1 MGKTK
6 SPPKSTGPTP
16 QQAAAL
22 ETRAVSIALSAG
34 AGCGKTYVLTRR
46 FLAHVDPDDS
56 QISAALAAGRKKEL
70 ADLPQLIA
78 ITFTERAARE
88 MRERIRSE
96 TLKRLQSADEA
107 AAPYWLSLF
116 RSLDTARI
124 STFHAFCASLLRSH
138 AVEAGL
144 DPSFQILEENTAQT
158 LASETAEDTLREAL
172 STNEPEILS
181 LASQYGIEGLR
192 ERAMSLAGEIC
203 GHDAQAWLERSPTE
217 IAAAWKLRYETT
229 FLGQVHRDL
238 LRAEWHRKLQALLP
252 RLMQRNSKFAPV
264 GVELQELPLDIAKAN
279 AAGKDVFGLWERFRE
294 IAMPGKVKKLLD
306 KEDYERHQPV
316 FEKVRD
322 QLKDL
327 RAKYALDTTY
337 DLDAAQ
343 RGLSL
348 LRLALQ
354 IGRAYE
360 ERKRLENGLDF
371 TDLQLRA
378 RDLLLD
384 PANEEMLTRLR
395 RNLRLLLVDECQDT
409 DPVQV
414 EILRALAGAGDT
426 NKLFIVGDYKQSI
439 YRFRGA
445 DPAVFVQLRAE
456 TPAVGRLPLSQNFRS
471 QPGILSF
478 VNTLFAASLDSPEE
492 PYEPLVAH
500 RPAAHVG
507 PCVEFLWSPAPKEE
521 KVWEHR
527 MTEARWIARRL
538 RQLLDS
544 GEPLIGQKDG
554 TARPVQLGDIAILFR
569 SLPNVQLYEEAL
581 REHGIP
587 YYLVGGHAFYAQ
599 QEIYDLLNL
608 LSAVQSSADEIA
620 LAGALRSP
628 IFGLADETL
637 FWLVRENESLEGAF
651 TPEAKSSKSIE
662 ASQQA
667 RAKQAARILA
677 ELRQLKDRL
686 PITELIRRVLDMT
699 GYDAAL
705 AAEFLGERKLANLGK
720 LIEMA
725 RVFDRSTTLGL
736 ADFIVQLREFV
747 VNEPK
752 ESLAATHPENTN
764 VVKLMSI
771 HKSKGLEFPVVVVP
785 DLERRPN
792 NDSTQ
797 VAFDPELGPLVD
809 AGPNGSGTSSGL
821 MMHRAAQTRAAEEES
836 TRLFYV
842 ATTRAADYLIL
853 SSSIKDMAEPSQA
866 WTQLL
871 AERFDLQSGACLAAV
886 PGIPPPQIRATT
898 VEPPEPEKI
907 AQPRGKK
914 WRDILADLPTVELD
928 ENQLVEE
935 QRRMQPVPP
944 NRHARRR
951 FSISRLKSD
960 LKALAESTNTP
971 AEEQINPAIPGAGTL
986 GLAGDWEE
994 QASNSSAD
1002 AAQLGILTHAVLAK
1016 LSLAHC
1022 KKMSPS
1028 LLRHWIED
1036 ASDRLNVI
1044 NPATREAARTMLDQ
1058 FHQSPRW
1065 RELAA
1070 AKSIHTEV
1078 EFLLPRQRWGGE
1090 APAEPFL
1097 IHSSEPLYFQGFLDL
1112 LYQDAA
1118 GEWWIVDYK
1127 TNMVPGDAASYRK
1140 LVEEYRPQLGIYAM
1154 AVEEAL
1160 GGPPAG
1166 MVLHFLRTGQEEIFP
1181 WNSAARAE
1189 MESWLERSLK
1199 TVMS

>member
-1 MGKTK
+1 MSKTK
-6 SPPKSTGPTP
+6 APPKTPGPTP

-34 AGCGKTYVLTRR
+34 AGCGKTYVLTKR

-56 QISAALAAGRKKEL
+56 QIAAAMAAGKKKEL
-70 ADLPQLIA
+70 AELPQLIA

-96 TLKRLQSADEA
+96 TLKRLQAADEA

-144 DPSFQILEENTAQT
+144 DPSFAILEENTART
-158 LASETAEDTLREAL
+158 LASETAEDTLRETL
-172 STNEPEILS
+172 STNEPEILA
-181 LASQYGIEGLR
+181 LASQYGIEGLL
-192 ERAMSLAGEIC
+192 ERATALAGEIR
-203 GHDAQAWLERSPTE
+203 GQDAQAWLEHAPDE
-217 IAAAWKLRYETT
+217 IAAAWKQRYETT
-229 FLGQVHRDL
+229 FLAQVHRDL
-238 LRAEWHRKLQALLP
+238 LRAEWHRKLQAVLP
-252 RLMQRNSKFAPV
+252 GLMQRNSKFAPV
-264 GVELQELPLDIAKAN
+264 GGELQELPLDITKAN
-279 AAGKDVFGLWERFRE
+279 AAGKDVFSLWERFRE

-306 KEDYERHQPV
+306 KEDYEKFQPV
-316 FEKVRD
+316 FEDVRD
-322 QLKDL
+322 SLKDL
-327 RAKYALDTTY
+327 RTKYALDTSN
-337 DLDAAQ
+337 DLAGAE
-343 RGLSL
+343 RGLAL
-348 LRLALQ
+348 LRLAIQ
-354 IGRAYE
+354 VVQAYE
-360 ERKRLENGLDF
+360 ERKRQENGLDF

-378 RDLLLD
+378 RALLLA
-384 PANEEMLTRLR
+384 PANEEMLLRLR

-414 EILRALAGAGDT
+414 DILRALAGSPDT

-445 DPAVFVQLRAE
+445 DPAVFVQLRGE
-456 TPAVGRLPLSQNFRS
+456 TPATGRLPLSQNFRS
-471 QPGILSF
+471 QPGIISF
-478 VNTLFAASLDSPEE
+478 VNTLFATSLSTTEE

-500 RPAAHVG
+500 RPAANPG
-507 PCVEFLWSPAPKEE
+507 ACVEFLWPPAPPEE
-521 KVWEHR
+521 KVGEHR
-527 MTEARWIARRL
+527 ATEARWIARRL
-538 RQLLDS
+538 RQVLDS
-544 GEPLIGQKDG
+544 GEPLIGTKDG
-554 TARPVQLGDIAILFR
+554 GARPLQWGDIAILFR

-628 IFGLADETL
+628 IFGLTDETL
-637 FWLVRENESLEGAF
+637 FWLARDNGSLEGAF
-651 TPEAKSSKSIE
+651 TPEAKWPKTIE
-662 ASQQA
+662 ASQLE
-667 RAKQAARILA
+667 RAKQAARIMA

-686 PITELIRRVLDMT
+686 PITDLIRRVLEMT

-705 AAEFLGERKLANLGK
+705 AAEFLGERKLANLEK

-792 NDSTQ
+792 SDSTQ
-797 VAFDPELGPLVD
+797 VAFDPELGPLAD
-809 AGPNGSGTSSGL
+809 AGPGGSGVTSGL
-821 MMHRAAQTRAAEEES
+821 TMYRATQTRAAEDES

-853 SSSIKDMAEPSQA
+853 SSAMKDPAEPSQA
-866 WTQLL
+866 WTRLL
-871 AERFDLQSGACLAAV
+871 AERFDLQSGFCIAAA
-886 PGIPPPQIRATT
+886 PGITPPQVRVTT
-898 VEPPEPEKI
+898 VEPPEPEKVTL
-907 AQPRGKK
+907 PRGKK
-914 WRDILADLPTVELD
+914 WREILGDLPTVEVD
-928 ENQLVEE
+928 AKQLAAERE
-935 QRRMQPVPP
+935 RLEAVPP
-944 NRHARRR
+944 NGQARRR
-951 FSISRLKSD
+951 FSISRLTSE
-960 LKALAESTNTP
+960 LKALDETADTP
-971 AEEQINPAIPGAGTL
+971 AAEQVGPALPGAGSL

-994 QASNSSAD
+994 RATSSSAD

-1016 LSLAHC
+1016 LSLTHC
-1022 KKMSPS
+1022 KKLAPS

-1044 NPATREAARTMLDQ
+1044 DSATREAARTMLDQ
-1058 FHQSPRW
+1058 FHQSPRC

-1078 EFLLPRQRWGGE
+1078 EFLLPRQN
-1090 APAEPFL
+1090 AAQAELFPTG
-1097 IHSSEPLYFQGFLDL
+1097 SNDPLYFQGFLDL
-1112 LYQDAA
+1112 LYQNAA

-1127 TNMVPGDAASYRK
+1127 TNMVPGDATAYRQ
-1140 LVEEYRPQLGIYAM
+1140 LVESYRPQLSIYAM

-1166 MVLHFLRTGQEEIFP
+1166 MVLHFLRTGQEETFS
-1181 WNSAARAE
+1181 WNATTRAK
-1189 MESWLERSLK
+1189 MEAWLEQSLHA
-1199 TVMS
+1199 VLR

>member
-1 MGKTK
+1 MSKTK
-6 SPPKSTGPTP
+6 TSPKSSGPTP

-46 FLAHVDPDDS
+46 YLAHVDPDDP
-56 QISAALAAGRKKEL
+56 QIRAAADQGRKSEL
-70 ADLPQLIA
+70 AQLPQLIA

-96 TLKRLQSADEA
+96 TLKRLQTADEA
-107 AAPYWLSLF
+107 SAPYWLSLF

-144 DPSFQILEENTAQT
+144 DPSFQILEENTART
-158 LASETAEDTLREAL
+158 LGSEATEDTLRAAL
-172 STNEPEILS
+172 STNEPGILA
-181 LASQYGIEGLR
+181 LASLYGIEGLR
-192 ERAMSLAGEIC
+192 SRAQALASEMR
-203 GHDAQAWLERSPTE
+203 GHDAAAWLAQSPAE
-217 IAAAWKLRYETT
+217 IAAAWKQRYETT
-229 FLGQVHRDL
+229 FLAQVHRDL
-238 LRAEWHRKLQALLP
+238 RAADWLQKLEAVMP
-252 RLMQRNSKFAPV
+252 GLMQRNGKFASV
-264 GVELQELPLDIAKAN
+264 GVQLQQLLGDLEPTLK
-279 AAGKDVFGLWERFRE
+279 AGKDAFSIWEQFRE
-294 IAMPGKVKKLLD
+294 LAMPGKVKKLLD
-306 KEDYERHQPV
+306 KEDYEKFQPV

-322 QLKDL
+322 KLKDL
-327 RAKYALDTTY
+327 RAKYALDTTN
-337 DLDAAQ
+337 DAAAAES
-343 RGLSL
+343 GLAL
-348 LRLALQ
+348 LRLAQ
-354 IGRAYE
+354 EVGQAYE

-384 PANEEMLTRLR
+384 PAHEEMLTRLR

-414 EILRALAGAGDT
+414 EILRALAGSPDS

-445 DPAVFVQLRAE
+445 DPAVFVELRSE
-456 TPAVGRLPLSQNFRS
+456 TPAAGRLPLSQNFRS
-471 QPGILSF
+471 QPGVISF
-478 VNTLFAASLDSPEE
+478 VNTLFAASLHTAEE
-492 PYEPLVAH
+492 PYEPLIAH
-500 RPAAHVG
+500 RPAAHAG
-507 PCVEFLWSPAPKEE
+507 PCVEFLWAPASTDENTE
-521 KVWEHR
+521 GHR
-527 MTEARWIARRL
+527 ATEARWIARRL

-544 GEPLIGQKDG
+544 GENLIGNKDG
-554 TARPVQLGDIAILFR
+554 TARPLRLGDIAILFR

-637 FWLVRENESLEGAF
+637 FWLARDNGSLAGAF
-651 TPEAKSSKSIE
+651 APEAKWPTTLEKE
-662 ASQQA
+662 QLQ
-667 RAKQAARILA
+667 RAQQAARILA

-686 PITELIRRVLDMT
+686 PITDLIRNVLEKT

-705 AAEFLGERKLANLGK
+705 AAEFLGERKLANLEK

-752 ESLAATHPENTN
+752 ESLAATHPENTD

-771 HKSKGLEFPVVVVP
+771 HKSKGLEFQLVVVP

-792 NDSTQ
+792 SDLTP

-809 AGPNGSGTSSGL
+809 AGPGGAGVSSGL
-821 MMHRAAQTRAAEEES
+821 MMYRTAQTRAAESES

-853 SSSIKDMAEPSQA
+853 SSSMKDIAEPSQA
-866 WTQLL
+866 WTRLL

-886 PGIPPPQIRATT
+886 PGIPAPQIRATT
-898 VEPPEPEKI
+898 IEPPEPAKI
-907 AQPRGKK
+907 VLPRGKK
-914 WRDILADLPTVELD
+914 WRDILGDLPSVSADLE
-928 ENQLVEE
+928 QLE
-935 QRRMQPVPP
+935 QETHRLQAVPP
-944 NRHARRR
+944 NRQARRR
-951 FSISRLKSD
+951 FSISRLTSE
-960 LKALAESTNTP
+960 LKALDAETTLP
-971 AEEQINPAIPGAGTL
+971 AEELTGPTLPGAAAF
-986 GLAGDWEE
+986 GLAGEWTET
-994 QASNSSAD
+994 AANSSAD
-1002 AAQLGILTHAVLAK
+1002 AAQLGILTHAVLSK
-1016 LSLAHC
+1016 LSLTHC
-1022 KKMSPS
+1022 RKLQPS

-1036 ASDRLNVI
+1036 SADRLNVI
-1044 NPATREAARTMLDQ
+1044 DSGVREVARAMLEQ
-1058 FHQSPRW
+1058 FHQAPRC

-1070 AKSIHTEV
+1070 ARSIHTEV
-1078 EFLLPRQRWGGE
+1078 EFLLPRLTTQQTTHPTTG
-1090 APAEPFL
+1090 
-1097 IHSSEPLYFQGFLDL
+1097 EPLYFQGFLDL
-1112 LYQDAA
+1112 LYQNAA

-1127 TNMVPGDAASYRK
+1127 TNMVPGAAAAYRQ
-1140 LVEEYRPQLGIYAM
+1140 LVESYRPQLSIYAM
-1154 AVEEAL
+1154 AVEEAR
-1160 GGPPAG
+1160 GAPPAG
-1166 MVLHFLRTGQEEIFP
+1166 MMLHFLRTGQEEIMP
-1181 WNSAARAE
+1181 WNSAARAG
-1189 MESWLERSLK
+1189 METWLEQSLSAVLK
-1199 TVMS
+1199 

>member
-1 MGKTK
+1 MATKTK
-6 SPPKSTGPTP
+6 APPKSTGPTP

-56 QISAALAAGRKKEL
+56 QIAAALAAGQKEL

-96 TLKRLQSADEA
+96 TLKRLQAADEA
-107 AAPYWLSLF
+107 AAPYWLQLF

-144 DPSFQILEENTAQT
+144 DPSFAILEENTART

-172 STNEPEILS
+172 STNEPEILA

-192 ERAMSLAGEIC
+192 DRAVALAGEIR
-203 GHDAQAWLERSPTE
+203 GHDAQVWLEQQPAD
-217 IAAAWKLRYETT
+217 IAAAWKKRYETT
-229 FLGQVHRDL
+229 FLAQVHRDL
-238 LRAEWHRKLQALLP
+238 LRGEWHRKLQAVLP
-252 RLMQRNSKFAPV
+252 GLMQRNAKFAPV
-264 GVELQELPLDIAKAN
+264 GGELQELPLDIAKAN
-279 AAGKDVFGLWERFRE
+279 AAGKDVFSLWERFRE

-306 KEDYERHQPV
+306 KEDYEKFQPV
-316 FEKVRD
+316 FEQVRD

-327 RAKYALDTTY
+327 RSKYALDTSN
-337 DLDAAQ
+337 DLAGAE
-343 RGLSL
+343 RSLAL
-348 LRLALQ
+348 LRLAMQ
-354 IGRAYE
+354 VVQAYE
-360 ERKRLENGLDF
+360 QRKRLENGLDF

-378 RDLLLD
+378 RDLLAD
-384 PANEEMLTRLR
+384 PANEEMLLRLR

-414 EILRALAGAGDT
+414 EILRALTGSPDT

-445 DPAVFVQLRAE
+445 DPAVFVQLRGE
-456 TPAVGRLPLSQNFRS
+456 TPVNGRLPLSQNFRS
-471 QPGILSF
+471 QPGIISF
-478 VNTLFAASLDSPEE
+478 VNTLFASSLDSPEE

-500 RPAAHVG
+500 RPSAHTE
-507 PCVEFLWSPAPKEE
+507 PCVEFLWPPAPPEE
-521 KVWEHR
+521 KVSEHR
-527 MTEARWIARRL
+527 LTEARWIARRL
-538 RQLLDS
+538 RQLLES
-544 GEPLIGQKDG
+544 GEPLIGNKDG

-620 LAGALRSP
+620 LAGVLRSP
-628 IFGLADETL
+628 IFGLTDETL
-637 FWLVRENESLEGAF
+637 FWLARENGSLEGAF
-651 TPEAKSSKSIE
+651 TLEVKWPKTID
-662 ASQQA
+662 ASQLEH
-667 RAKQAARILA
+667 AKQAACILA
-677 ELRQLKDRL
+677 ELRQFKDRL
-686 PITELIRRVLDMT
+686 PITDLIRRVLDLT

-705 AAEFLGERKLANLGK
+705 AAEFLGERKLANLEK

-792 NDSTQ
+792 SDSTQ
-797 VAFDPELGPLVD
+797 VAFDPELGPLAD
-809 AGPNGSGTSSGL
+809 AGPGGSGVTSGL

-853 SSSIKDMAEPSQA
+853 SSSIKDPAEPSQA
-866 WTQLL
+866 WTRLL
-871 AERFDLQSGACLAAV
+871 AERFDLQSGICTAAA
-886 PGIPPPQIRATT
+886 PGITPPQIRVTT

-907 AQPRGKK
+907 ALPRGKK
-914 WRDILADLPTVELD
+914 WRDILADLPTVEVD
-928 ENQLVEE
+928 AKQLAAELG
-935 QRRMQPVPP
+935 RMEPVAA
-944 NRHARRR
+944 NRFARRR

-960 LKALAESTNTP
+960 LKALAETTVKPGADQIDP
-971 AEEQINPAIPGAGTL
+971 AVPGAGCV

-994 QASNSSAD
+994 LPNNSSAD

-1022 KKMSPS
+1022 KKLAPS

-1036 ASDRLNVI
+1036 ASDRLNVLD
-1044 NPATREAARTMLDQ
+1044 PATREAARSMLDQ
-1058 FHQSPRW
+1058 FHQSPRC

-1078 EFLLPRQRWGGE
+1078 EFLLPRQTA
-1090 APAEPFL
+1090 APAELFATG
-1097 IHSSEPLYFQGFLDL
+1097 SSEPLYFQGFLDL
-1112 LYQDAA
+1112 LYQNAA

-1127 TNMVPGDAASYRK
+1127 TNMVPGDAAGYRK
-1140 LVEEYRPQLGIYAM
+1140 LVEEYRPQLSIYAL

-1166 MVLHFLRTGQEEIFP
+1166 MVLHFLRTGQEEVFP
-1181 WNSAARAE
+1181 WDAKARAE
-1189 MESWLERSLK
+1189 METWLAQSLQA
-1199 TVMS
+1199 VLG